1 MIFLY
6 YTMNTNPKVR
16 CDFWV
21 AKIIYGSDNM
31 NVLKFKSFDDYE
43 QEQYDLNLPNLPNLT
58 NNQQKTFFTY
68 PTETECN
75 NLQSYLNTIL
85 NRFVKVDFLIGN
97 DNLIFKEGILKE
109 VGCDYILLEMIDSN
123 DLLVCDIYSIKFVQI
138 I

>member
-1 MIFLY
+1 
-6 YTMNTNPKVR
+6 
-16 CDFWV
+16 
-21 AKIIYGSDNM
+21 M
-31 NVLKFKSFDDYE
+31 NVLKFKSFDNYD
-43 QEQYDLNLPNLPNLT
+43 QEQYDLNLPNLTNLPHLP
-58 NNQQKTFFTY
+58 NNQQKPFFTY

-123 DLLVCDIYSIKFVQI
+123 DLIVCDIYSIKFVQI

>member
-1 MIFLY
+1 
-6 YTMNTNPKVR
+6 MNTNPKVR